1 MADISKIKTL
11 DGTTYDIKDATARNG
26 IPSASSAAPGK
37 VASSSSQGSSTNYA
51 RQDHTHGIDLATGD
65 SNGQVK
71 IAGTNVSVKGLGSF
85 AYYSYLNYLGFSVG
99 YCTTAESTTEKQVTD
114 TNFQKQ
120 FGGIISVRFQ
130 NAVPAGST
138 LKIGSTSAAPIYHR
152 GLQIQSNVIKAGDTA
167 VFVYGLITGINAA
180 YHLISIDSGA
190 SLPNTVSSLIS
201 NLESTIIQIDVPS
214 FSSLPVT
221 VTDSAISNAHVVLRE
236 TLSNPSAQTSDW
248 TVTTAEGS
256 LTISGGISGSTEV
269 SLILGIPWNNVSADL
284 F

>member
-11 DGTTYDIKDATARNG
+11 DGTTYNIKDATARSG
-26 IPSASSAAPGK
+26 IPAAATAAPGK

-85 AYYSYLNYLGFSVG
+85 AYYNDIVQVG
-99 YCTTAESTTEKQVTD
+99 CCAGTCLTAAATAEKTVTVL
-114 TNFQKQ
+114 NFIKRV
-120 FGGIISVRFQ
+120 GGIVSIYFV
-130 NAVPAGST
+130 NAVPANATLNINST
-138 LKIGSTSAAPIYHR
+138 GAEPIYQR
-152 GLQIQSNVIKAGDTA
+152 GSRILANVIKAGDVAT
-167 VFVYGLITGINAA
+167 FFYGAPLSNTG
-180 YHLISIDSGA
+180 YHLISLDSETR
-190 SLPNTVSSLIS
+190 LPNTVSSLIS

-221 VTDSAISNAHVVLRE
+221 VTDSAISDAHVVLRE
-236 TLSNPSAQTSDW
+236 TLSNPVAQTSDW
-248 TVTTAEGS
+248 TVTTAVGS
-256 LTISGGISGSTEV
+256 LTISGSISGST
-269 SLILGIPWNNVSADL
+269 SMTLILGIPWNDVSADL